1 MSSRS
6 SSSRSKYSHFLIGS
20 ATSVLKD
27 DFIQAFESDEAS
39 FGKTSAPDIKM
50 FIQLKEHWT
59 EVNTSLQ
66 IRTVNIPKEL
76 RDELLDFYNSL
87 LEEDHFICGDYKELA
102 ELSVV
107 LLGGNLP
114 GGKLPEDAM
123 KKHGACQK
131 ARFMA
136 FGLLILKIFAFSEQ
150 QVVKTHCL
158 SEVIEV
164 EIDEEE
170 NEKPRKKTKQSD
182 KKKKKT
188 KKVTVY
194 SQELE
199 DKVTRFC
206 VYALKFYIPTF
217 FKSSRGCD
225 APSNDLKLYKDLLG
239 FRSIDETLAA
249 SALATM
255 DRHRWYLAPSVVMFS
270 LFSKQVSDDTKA
282 RMVAKLLTFE
292 KPEKKRVGLPAF
304 PTLTGES
311 QLWDLVTEESWDF
324 FTILKVPVDWLTWPP
339 MKWEESEHFRRIEK
353 FVTTAKVINDT
364 AERAI
369 KLASDYTKSLTKDSK
384 MRQKLFQTV
393 EWHRREKAGRT
404 KKSTAN
410 K

>member
-39 FGKTSAPDIKM
+39 FGKTSAPEIKM
-50 FIQLKEHWT
+50 FIQLKEHWP

-87 LEEDHFICGDYKELA
+87 LEEDHFIRGDYKELA

-123 KKHGACQK
+123 KKPGACHK

-206 VYALKFYIPTF
+206 VYALQFYIPTF
-217 FKSSRGCD
+217 K
-225 APSNDLKLYKDLLG
+225 Y
-239 FRSIDETLAA
+239 
-249 SALATM
+249 
-255 DRHRWYLAPSVVMFS
+255 
-270 LFSKQVSDDTKA
+270 
-282 RMVAKLLTFE
+282 
-292 KPEKKRVGLPAF
+292 
-304 PTLTGES
+304 
-311 QLWDLVTEESWDF
+311 
-324 FTILKVPVDWLTWPP
+324 
-339 MKWEESEHFRRIEK
+339 
-353 FVTTAKVINDT
+353 
-364 AERAI
+364 
-369 KLASDYTKSLTKDSK
+369 
-384 MRQKLFQTV
+384 
-393 EWHRREKAGRT
+393 
-404 KKSTAN
+404 
-410 K
+410 